1 MKTKL
6 LLLSCLIIVMTSCKK
21 EEDPDPTNANL
32 IVKIKFDSTLPRL
45 DNFGQ
50 PAIVPTEHS
59 TQSPDIK
66 TMSAHYIE
74 LAPTAYTPLES
85 GEIIYVG
92 EETTAGGAKAV
103 DFSNAAIT
111 GNNEIMVVIPIF
123 SIKPGT
129 YEWLRV
135 SLTYQNGD
143 IQFRDSGIDYTGTLA
158 SFVGFNTY
166 IGTHQVDQQSV
177 TVNANKLQGYWAFE
191 TLGLMFEGDAG
202 ATTVPNPLASTS
214 PIPPGSCVVT
224 GEFPGG
230 FTITG
235 EEKSDIIL
243 NMNFSTNESFEW
255 YDVNQNGY
263 YEPNDG
269 DYVVDMG
276 LRGLY
281 PTIE

>member
-1 MKTKL
+1 MAA
-6 LLLSCLIIVMTSCKK
+6 CKK
-21 EEDPDPTNANL
+21 DDLKEPTNANL

-50 PAIVPTEHS
+50 PATVPPEHS
-59 TQSPDIK
+59 TQSPVIHS
-66 TMSAHYIE
+66 MSAHYIE
-74 LAPTAYTPLES
+74 LAPNAYTPLES

-92 EETTAGGAKAV
+92 DETTVGGSKAV
-103 DFSNAAIT
+103 DFSKAAIV
-111 GNNEIMVVIPIF
+111 GNDEVMVVIPLFTIA
-123 SIKPGT
+123 PGT

-143 IQFRDSGIDYTGTLA
+143 IQFRESGADYTGRLA

-166 IGTHQVDQQSV
+166 ITSHQVDQQTV
-177 TVNANKLQGYWAFE
+177 TVNGNKSQGYWAFE
-191 TLGLMFEGDAG
+191 TLGFMFEGDAG
-202 ATTVPNPLASTS
+202 ATTVPNPLADTS

-235 EEKSDIIL
+235 EETSDIIL

-255 YDVNQNGY
+255 YDVNQDGF
-263 YEPNDG
+263 YEPSAG

-281 PTIE
+281 PTVEK